1 MCIYYAMVGISL
13 DPPVIGEDP
22 FPCLRAFERGPE
34 LFLDLHVSTR
44 GIVGLA
50 HLPLGLLFW

>member
-50 HLPLGLLFW
+50 HLPLGLLF